1 MKQKKSV
8 GSNKLSVRKAA
19 TILLGCVM
27 AAAAFS
33 SVCVFSFMGKN
44 EPVQKDTKAALIS
57 TDTDSDAVTER
68 DGTFDTVEWR
78 KAGIDEFE
86 LTEGKKETEAETT
99 TEKEKKTKLE
109 NVKLVSDETV
119 ILRED
124 KSDDSAAVA
133 TIGSGEAVD
142 ALVGYNDGW
151 YKVSYAGAEGY
162 VRAEFFTSFN
172 IKAKKTAD
180 KTEEKPKA
188 EAEEK
193 TEEEP
198 ERTEYVVSFTPQEFE
213 MFASVLEH
221 EVGNCSEQSKIAV
234 ANVILNRVRSDSF
247 PNSIYDVLT
256 ESDQFTAVF
265 SYYDGSVVPSENTR
279 ECALRALSGE
289 DNTNGAVY
297 YYAPQYCCDPNTVS
311 WFESM
316 TLCYEVDGQRFFK

>member
-1 MKQKKSV
+1 MKQKKTV
-8 GSNKLSVRKAA
+8 GSQKLSVRKAA

-33 SVCVFSFMGKN
+33 SVCVFSFVGKN
-44 EPVQKDTKAALIS
+44 EPVQKETKAALIS
-57 TDTDSDAVTER
+57 TETDSDAVTER

-86 LTEGKKETEAETT
+86 LTEVKKETKAETT
-99 TEKEKKTKLE
+99 TEKKTKLK

-124 KSDDSAAVA
+124 RSDDSEAVA
-133 TIGSGEAVD
+133 AIGSGEAVD
-142 ALVGYNDGW
+142 ALESYDDGW
-151 YKVSYAGAEGY
+151 YKVSYAGAKGY
-162 VRAEFFTSFN
+162 VRAEFFTSFDRSE
-172 IKAKKTAD
+172 KKTDAENV
-180 KTEEKPKA
+180 KKA
-188 EAEEK
+188 EAEQK
-193 TEEEP
+193 EP
-198 ERTEYVVSFTPQEFE
+198 EKGPEKSSYVVDFTPQEFE
-213 MFASVLEH
+213 MLAAVIEH

-234 ANVILNRVRSDSF
+234 ANVILNRVRSDRF
-247 PNSIYDVLT
+247 PDTIYEVLT

-265 SYYDGSVVPSENTR
+265 SYYDGSVTPSENTR

-297 YYAPQYCCDPNTVS
+297 YYAPQYCSDPNTIS

-316 TLCYEVDGQRFFK
+316 TLCLEIDGQRYFK